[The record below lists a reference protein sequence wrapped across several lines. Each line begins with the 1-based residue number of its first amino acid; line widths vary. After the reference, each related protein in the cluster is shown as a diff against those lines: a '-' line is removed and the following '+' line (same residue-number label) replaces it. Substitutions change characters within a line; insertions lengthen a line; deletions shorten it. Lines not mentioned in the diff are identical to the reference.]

1 MYDYELK
8 IIYKN
13 YNDKYTF
20 VGKIIKITGIL
31 NLINMVDHKLQLFL
45 EKVLLSKWENK
56 IQFRSDM
63 KLYQDFGLVG
73 YDVDDFLKHFTKE
86 FNVTL
91 SSEFNFNERFYP
103 ETYSALNAV
112 RSICIKTINIFLLKS
127 IYEKE
132 LKDLSIEELEVAIK
146 RGILL

>member
-1 MYDYELK
+1 
-8 IIYKN
+8 
-13 YNDKYTF
+13 
-20 VGKIIKITGIL
+20 
-31 NLINMVDHKLQLFL
+31 MVDHKLQLFL

-86 FNVTL
+86 FNVTI

-103 ETYSALNAV
+103 ETYSALDAV